1 MWQAEEPASAKA
13 LRQEDTGESE
23 DLQGG
28 SRVAGVK
35 RGGAAGGEEILGAAC
50 ADLQDQLAVER
61 IQIFTLCGV
70 GDTLALKQR
79 GWSQSH

>member
-1 MWQAEEPASAKA
+1 M
-13 LRQEDTGESE
+13 
-23 DLQGG
+23 
-28 SRVAGVK
+28 AGVK

-70 GDTLALKQR
+70 GDTDG
-79 GWSQSH
+79 GWWF